1 MATSVG
7 NVADSTEP
15 TKRMLSFQGL
25 AELAH
30 REYQAGDFEAA
41 ERHCMQLWRQEPD
54 NTGVLLLLSSIHFQ
68 CRRLDRSAHFS
79 TLAIKQN
86 PLLAEA
92 YSNLG
97 NVYKER
103 GQLQEAIEHYR
114 HALRL
119 KPDFIDGY
127 INLAAALVAAGDM
140 EGAVQAYVSALQ
152 YNPDL
157 YCVRSDL
164 GNLLKALGRLEEAK
178 ACYLK
183 AIETQ
188 PNFAVAWSNLGCVFN
203 AQGEI
208 WLAIHHFEK
217 AVTLD
222 PNFLDAYINLG
233 NVLKEARIFDRA
245 VAAYLRA
252 LSLSPNHAV
261 VHGNLACVYYEQG
274 LIDLAIDTYRR
285 AIELQPHFPDAY
297 CNLANAL
304 KEKGSVVEAEE
315 CYNTA
320 LRLCPTHADSLN
332 NLANIKREQGN
343 IEEAVRLYRKALE
356 VFPEFAAAHSNLAS
370 VLQQQGKLQE
380 ALMHYKEAIRISPTF
395 ADAYSNMGNT
405 LKEMQDVQGALQC
418 YTRAIQIN
426 PAFAD
431 AHSNLA
437 SIHKDSGNIP
447 EAIASYR
454 TALKLKPDFPDAYC
468 NLAHCLQIVCD
479 WTDYDERMK
488 KLVSIV
494 ADQLEKNR
502 LPSVHPHHSMLYP
515 LSHSF
520 RKAIAER
527 HGNLCLDKINVLHKP
542 PYEHPKDLKASE
554 GRLRIG
560 YVSSDFGNHPT
571 SHLMQSIPG
580 MHNPDKFEVFCYA
593 LSPDDGTN
601 FRVKVM
607 AEANH
612 FVDLSQIPCNGKAA
626 DRIHQDGI
634 HILINM
640 NGYTKGAR
648 NELFALRPAPIQAMW
663 LGYPGT
669 SGALFM
675 DYIITDKETSPVEV
689 AEQYSEKL
697 AYMPNTFFIGD
708 HANMFPHLKKKA
720 VIDFKSNGHIY
731 DNRIVL
737 NGIDLKAFLDSLP
750 DVKIVKMKCP
760 DSCENAD
767 GNAALS
773 MPVIPMNTI
782 AEAVIE
788 MINRGQIQITI
799 NGFNISNG
807 LATTQINNKAATGEE
822 VPRTIIVTTRSQYG
836 LPEDAVVYCNFNQL
850 YKIDPSTLQMWAN
863 ILKRVPNSV
872 LWLLRFPAV
881 GEPNI
886 QQYAQNLGLA
896 QNRIIFSPVA
906 PKEEHVRRGQLADV
920 CLDTPLCNGHTT
932 GMDVLWAGT
941 PMVTMPGETLAS
953 RVAASQLTCLGCL
966 ELIAKSRQE
975 YEDIAVKLGTDLEYL
990 KKIRGKVWK
999 QRISSPLFNTKQYT
1013 TDLERLYLQMWDHYA
1028 AGNKPDHMIKPVE
1041 ATDQA
1046 LDFSSSSDEEF
1057 EMSQKNLRTPKN
1069 LMSSGK
1075 KSSCCQELQYS
1086 ESSSDT
1092 EDSVFVESP
1101 WQDQQ
1106 KGGVKDLKE
1115 GQRCTKL
1122 SLPEN
1127 LGQSVSKGSS
1137 DLPVRRKERSCEKGK
1152 ENKLPTVAAQ
1162 HSSWPESDSS
1172 EDSFESLMERIKKR
1186 SLPRKPVL
1194 GPSTTVC
1201 QPNSAENI
1209 KPPCKDAEPL
1219 KREGVK
1225 IPRPN
1230 STSVPEMSSKVTTPA
1245 RIPGNELVRCSQSAK
1260 TDRRLRVC
1268 SVPGCFLQDLS
1279 NPTSHYV
1286 KYFKKNKEE
1295 LAQKLYSLFNS
1306 TIFEQKLPETMA
1318 IVWNKKMR
1326 KTAGYCVTG
1335 QTGPEAKRYARIE
1348 LSEKVCD
1355 SADRLRDTLIHEVCH
1370 AATWLI
1376 NGVRDGHGRF
1386 WRFYAN
1392 KSAVIHPELPVVTRC
1407 HSYEINYKFI
1417 YECVQCKAKI
1427 GRHSKSLDTERFV
1440 CAFCAGQLCLSQPR
1454 GRAGTPA
1461 RTQLTPFA
1469 KYVKENYGLTKREQH
1484 GLSHAE
1490 VMRKLSADFALK
1502 TRLED
1507 AF

>member
-1 MATSVG
+1 RLLSWICRVAPHPQQRTSLGSICFCKMAPITSSVD
-7 NVADSTEP
+7 AWKP

-30 REYQAGDFEAA
+30 REYQSGDFEAA

-86 PLLAEA
+86 PMLAEA

-103 GQLQEAIEHYR
+103 GQLQEAIDHYR

-245 VAAYLRA
+245 VAGYLRA

-304 KEKGSVVEAEE
+304 KEKGNVSEAEE

-343 IEEAVRLYRKALE
+343 IEEAVQLYRKALE

-468 NLAHCLQIVCD
+468 NLAHCLQVCG
-479 WTDYDERMK
+479 
-488 KLVSIV
+488 VI
-494 ADQLEKNR
+494 
-502 LPSVHPHHSMLYP
+502 MLRIFTQDHFA
-515 LSHSF
+515 LF
-520 RKAIAER
+520 CCILAL
-527 HGNLCLDKINVLHKP
+527 GFGVKINALHKP
-542 PYEHPKDLKASE
+542 AYEHPKDLKASG
-554 GRLRIG
+554 GRLRVG
-560 YVSSDFGNHPT
+560 YISSDFGNHPT

-580 MHNPDKFEVFCYA
+580 MHNSEKFEVFCYA
-593 LSPDDGTN
+593 LSPDDSTN

-607 AEANH
+607 AEAHH
-612 FVDLSQIPCNGKAA
+612 FIDLSQIPCNGKAA
-626 DRIHQDGI
+626 DRIHQDGV
-634 HILINM
+634 HILVNM

-669 SGALFM
+669 SGAPFM
-675 DYIITDKETSPVEV
+675 DYIITDKETSPFEV
-689 AEQYSEKL
+689 AEQYSEKM

-720 VIDFKSNGHIY
+720 VIDFKSNGHIF

-737 NGIDLKAFLDSLP
+737 NGIDLKAFLESLP
-750 DVKIVKMKCP
+750 DIKIVKMECDGQEST
-760 DSCENAD
+760 DSN
-767 GNAALS
+767 GALS
-773 MPVIPMNTI
+773 MPVIPMNTA
-782 AEAVIE
+782 AEAIIN
-788 MINRGQIQITI
+788 MINQGQIQVTI
-799 NGFNISNG
+799 NGFTVSNG
-807 LATTQINNKAATGEE
+807 LATTQVRPIINNKAATGEE
-822 VPRTIIVTTRSQYG
+822 VPRTIVVTTRSQYG
-836 LPEDAVVYCNFNQL
+836 LPEDSIVYCNFNQL
-850 YKIDPSTLQMWAN
+850 YKIDPPTLQMWAN

-886 QQYAQNLGLA
+886 QQYAQNLGLPA
-896 QNRIIFSPVA
+896 SRIIFSPVA

-953 RVAASQLTCLGCL
+953 RVAASQLTCLGCP
-966 ELIAKSRQE
+966 ELIAPSRQE
-975 YEDIAVKLGTDLEYL
+975 YEDVAVKLGTDMEFL
-990 KKIRGKVWK
+990 KKVRARVWK
-999 QRISSPLFNTKQYT
+999 QRICSPLFNTKQYT
-1013 TDLERLYLQMWDHYA
+1013 MDLERLYLQMWEHYA
-1028 AGNKPDHMIKPVE
+1028 AGGKPDHLVKMQSLE
-1041 ATDQA
+1041 
-1046 LDFSSSSDEEF
+1046 S
-1057 EMSQKNLRTPKN
+1057 
-1069 LMSSGK
+1069 
-1075 KSSCCQELQYS
+1075 S
-1086 ESSSDT
+1086 ES
-1092 EDSVFVESP
+1092 
-1101 WQDQQ
+1101 
-1106 KGGVKDLKE
+1106 
-1115 GQRCTKL
+1115 
-1122 SLPEN
+1122 
-1127 LGQSVSKGSS
+1127 
-1137 DLPVRRKERSCEKGK
+1137 
-1152 ENKLPTVAAQ
+1152 A
-1162 HSSWPESDSS
+1162 
-1172 EDSFESLMERIKKR
+1172 
-1186 SLPRKPVL
+1186 
-1194 GPSTTVC
+1194 
-1201 QPNSAENI
+1201 
-1209 KPPCKDAEPL
+1209 
-1219 KREGVK
+1219 
-1225 IPRPN
+1225 
-1230 STSVPEMSSKVTTPA
+1230 
-1245 RIPGNELVRCSQSAK
+1245 
-1260 TDRRLRVC
+1260 
-1268 SVPGCFLQDLS
+1268 
-1279 NPTSHYV
+1279 
-1286 KYFKKNKEE
+1286 
-1295 LAQKLYSLFNS
+1295 
-1306 TIFEQKLPETMA
+1306 
-1318 IVWNKKMR
+1318 
-1326 KTAGYCVTG
+1326 
-1335 QTGPEAKRYARIE
+1335 
-1348 LSEKVCD
+1348 
-1355 SADRLRDTLIHEVCH
+1355 
-1370 AATWLI
+1370 
-1376 NGVRDGHGRF
+1376 
-1386 WRFYAN
+1386 
-1392 KSAVIHPELPVVTRC
+1392 
-1407 HSYEINYKFI
+1407 
-1417 YECVQCKAKI
+1417 
-1427 GRHSKSLDTERFV
+1427 
-1440 CAFCAGQLCLSQPR
+1440 
-1454 GRAGTPA
+1454 
-1461 RTQLTPFA
+1461 
-1469 KYVKENYGLTKREQH
+1469 
-1484 GLSHAE
+1484 
-1490 VMRKLSADFALK
+1490 
-1502 TRLED
+1502 
-1507 AF
+1507 

>member
-1 MATSVG
+1 
-7 NVADSTEP
+7 
-15 TKRMLSFQGL
+15 MLSFQGL

-30 REYQAGDFEAA
+30 REYQSGDFEAA

-86 PLLAEA
+86 PMLAEA

-245 VAAYLRA
+245 VAGYLRA

-304 KEKGSVVEAEE
+304 KEKGNVRKNTVSEAEE

-343 IEEAVRLYRKALE
+343 IEDAVQLYRKALE

-494 ADQLEKNR
+494 ADQLDKNR

-515 LSHSF
+515 LSHGF

-527 HGNLCLDKINVLHKP
+527 HGNLCLDKP
-542 PYEHPKDLKASE
+542 AFEYPKDLKASA
-554 GRLRIG
+554 GRLRVG

-580 MHNPDKFEVFCYA
+580 MHNSEQFEVFCYA
-593 LSPDDGTN
+593 LSPDDNTN
-601 FRVKVM
+601 FRVKVV
-607 AEANH
+607 AEAHH
-612 FVDLSQIPCNGKAA
+612 FTDLSQLPCNGKAA
-626 DRIHQDGI
+626 DRIHQDGL
-634 HILINM
+634 HILC
-640 NGYTKGAR
+640 
-648 NELFALRPAPIQAMW
+648 MW

-669 SGALFM
+669 SGAPFM
-675 DYIITDKETSPVEV
+675 DYIVSDKETSPIE
-689 AEQYSEKL
+689 
-697 AYMPNTFFIGD
+697 
-708 HANMFPHLKKKA
+708 KKA
-720 VIDFKSNGHIY
+720 VIDFKSNGHIF

-750 DVKIVKMKCP
+750 DVKVVKMKCASG
-760 DSCENAD
+760 DSGAAETN
-767 GNAALS
+767 GALS
-773 MPVIPMNTI
+773 MPVIPMNTA
-782 AEAVIE
+782 AEAIIN
-788 MINRGQIQITI
+788 MINQGQIQVTI
-799 NGFNISNG
+799 NGFTVSNG

-822 VPRTIIVTTRSQYG
+822 VPRTIVVTTRSQYG
-836 LPEDAVVYCNFNQL
+836 LPEDSIVYCNFNQL
-850 YKIDPSTLQMWAN
+850 YKIDPPTLQMWAN

-886 QQYAQNLGLA
+886 QQYAQNFGLPA
-896 QNRIIFSPVA
+896 SRIIFSPVA

-953 RVAASQLTCLGCL
+953 RVAASQLQCLGCP
-966 ELIAKSRQE
+966 ELIAHTRQE
-975 YEDIAVKLGTDLEYL
+975 YEDVAVKLGSDMEYL
-990 KKIRGKVWK
+990 KMIRSRVWK
-999 QRISSPLFNTKQYT
+999 QRICSPLFNTKQYT
-1013 TDLERLYLQMWDHYA
+1013 MDLEKLYLQMV
-1028 AGNKPDHMIKPVE
+1028 G
-1041 ATDQA
+1041 
-1046 LDFSSSSDEEF
+1046 EE
-1057 EMSQKNLRTPKN
+1057 
-1069 LMSSGK
+1069 
-1075 KSSCCQELQYS
+1075 
-1086 ESSSDT
+1086 
-1092 EDSVFVESP
+1092 
-1101 WQDQQ
+1101 
-1106 KGGVKDLKE
+1106 KE
-1115 GQRCTKL
+1115 QPPPI
-1122 SLPEN
+1122 LPSI
-1127 LGQSVSKGSS
+1127 Q
-1137 DLPVRRKERSCEKGK
+1137 
-1152 ENKLPTVAAQ
+1152 
-1162 HSSWPESDSS
+1162 
-1172 EDSFESLMERIKKR
+1172 
-1186 SLPRKPVL
+1186 
-1194 GPSTTVC
+1194 
-1201 QPNSAENI
+1201 
-1209 KPPCKDAEPL
+1209 
-1219 KREGVK
+1219 
-1225 IPRPN
+1225 
-1230 STSVPEMSSKVTTPA
+1230 
-1245 RIPGNELVRCSQSAK
+1245 
-1260 TDRRLRVC
+1260 
-1268 SVPGCFLQDLS
+1268 
-1279 NPTSHYV
+1279 
-1286 KYFKKNKEE
+1286 
-1295 LAQKLYSLFNS
+1295 
-1306 TIFEQKLPETMA
+1306 
-1318 IVWNKKMR
+1318 
-1326 KTAGYCVTG
+1326 
-1335 QTGPEAKRYARIE
+1335 
-1348 LSEKVCD
+1348 
-1355 SADRLRDTLIHEVCH
+1355 
-1370 AATWLI
+1370 
-1376 NGVRDGHGRF
+1376 
-1386 WRFYAN
+1386 
-1392 KSAVIHPELPVVTRC
+1392 
-1407 HSYEINYKFI
+1407 
-1417 YECVQCKAKI
+1417 
-1427 GRHSKSLDTERFV
+1427 
-1440 CAFCAGQLCLSQPR
+1440 
-1454 GRAGTPA
+1454 
-1461 RTQLTPFA
+1461 
-1469 KYVKENYGLTKREQH
+1469 
-1484 GLSHAE
+1484 
-1490 VMRKLSADFALK
+1490 
-1502 TRLED
+1502 RLEETPHFREKD
-1507 AF
+1507 QNYLPPSPPPPPNANF

>member
-1 MATSVG
+1 HCSSAG
-7 NVADSTEP
+7 EP

-30 REYQAGDFEAA
+30 REYQSGDFEAA

-86 PLLAEA
+86 PMLAEA

-103 GQLQEAIEHYR
+103 GQLQEAIDHYR

-245 VAAYLRA
+245 VAGYLRA

-304 KEKGSVVEAEE
+304 KEKGNVSEAEE

-343 IEEAVRLYRKALE
+343 IEEAVQLYRKALE

-468 NLAHCLQIVCD
+468 NLAHCLQVCG
-479 WTDYDERMK
+479 
-488 KLVSIV
+488 VI
-494 ADQLEKNR
+494 
-502 LPSVHPHHSMLYP
+502 MLRIFTQDHFA
-515 LSHSF
+515 LF
-520 RKAIAER
+520 CCILAL
-527 HGNLCLDKINVLHKP
+527 GFGVKINALHKP
-542 PYEHPKDLKASE
+542 AYEHPKDLKASG
-554 GRLRIG
+554 GRLRVG
-560 YVSSDFGNHPT
+560 YISSDFGNHPT

-580 MHNPDKFEVFCYA
+580 MHNSEKFEVFCYA
-593 LSPDDGTN
+593 LSPDDSTN

-607 AEANH
+607 AEAHH
-612 FVDLSQIPCNGKAA
+612 FIDLSQIPCNGKAA
-626 DRIHQDGI
+626 DRIHQDGV
-634 HILINM
+634 HILVNM

-669 SGALFM
+669 SGAPFM
-675 DYIITDKETSPVEV
+675 DYIITDKETSPFEV
-689 AEQYSEKL
+689 AEQYSEKM

-720 VIDFKSNGHIY
+720 VIDFKSNGHIF

-737 NGIDLKAFLDSLP
+737 NGIDLKAFLESLP
-750 DVKIVKMKCP
+750 DIKIVKMECDGQEST
-760 DSCENAD
+760 DSN
-767 GNAALS
+767 GALS
-773 MPVIPMNTI
+773 MPVIPMNTA
-782 AEAVIE
+782 AEAIIN
-788 MINRGQIQITI
+788 MINQGQIQVTI
-799 NGFNISNG
+799 NGFTVSNG

-822 VPRTIIVTTRSQYG
+822 VPRTIVVTTRSQYG
-836 LPEDAVVYCNFNQL
+836 LPEDSIVYCNFNQL
-850 YKIDPSTLQMWAN
+850 YKIDPPTLQMWAN

-886 QQYAQNLGLA
+886 QQYAQNLGLPA
-896 QNRIIFSPVA
+896 SRIIFSPVA

-941 PMVTMPGETLAS
+941 PMHMLKMTLAS
-953 RVAASQLTCLGCL
+953 RVAASQLTCLGCP
-966 ELIAKSRQE
+966 ELIAPSRQE
-975 YEDIAVKLGTDLEYL
+975 YEDVAVKLGTDMEFL
-990 KKIRGKVWK
+990 KKVRARVWK
-999 QRISSPLFNTKQYT
+999 QRICSPLFNTKQYT
-1013 TDLERLYLQMWDHYA
+1013 MDLERLYLQMWEHYA
-1028 AGNKPDHMIKPVE
+1028 AGGKPDHLVKMQSLE
-1041 ATDQA
+1041 
-1046 LDFSSSSDEEF
+1046 S
-1057 EMSQKNLRTPKN
+1057 
-1069 LMSSGK
+1069 
-1075 KSSCCQELQYS
+1075 S
-1086 ESSSDT
+1086 ES
-1092 EDSVFVESP
+1092 
-1101 WQDQQ
+1101 
-1106 KGGVKDLKE
+1106 
-1115 GQRCTKL
+1115 
-1122 SLPEN
+1122 
-1127 LGQSVSKGSS
+1127 
-1137 DLPVRRKERSCEKGK
+1137 
-1152 ENKLPTVAAQ
+1152 A
-1162 HSSWPESDSS
+1162 
-1172 EDSFESLMERIKKR
+1172 
-1186 SLPRKPVL
+1186 
-1194 GPSTTVC
+1194 
-1201 QPNSAENI
+1201 
-1209 KPPCKDAEPL
+1209 
-1219 KREGVK
+1219 
-1225 IPRPN
+1225 
-1230 STSVPEMSSKVTTPA
+1230 
-1245 RIPGNELVRCSQSAK
+1245 
-1260 TDRRLRVC
+1260 
-1268 SVPGCFLQDLS
+1268 
-1279 NPTSHYV
+1279 
-1286 KYFKKNKEE
+1286 
-1295 LAQKLYSLFNS
+1295 
-1306 TIFEQKLPETMA
+1306 
-1318 IVWNKKMR
+1318 
-1326 KTAGYCVTG
+1326 
-1335 QTGPEAKRYARIE
+1335 
-1348 LSEKVCD
+1348 
-1355 SADRLRDTLIHEVCH
+1355 
-1370 AATWLI
+1370 
-1376 NGVRDGHGRF
+1376 
-1386 WRFYAN
+1386 
-1392 KSAVIHPELPVVTRC
+1392 
-1407 HSYEINYKFI
+1407 
-1417 YECVQCKAKI
+1417 
-1427 GRHSKSLDTERFV
+1427 
-1440 CAFCAGQLCLSQPR
+1440 
-1454 GRAGTPA
+1454 
-1461 RTQLTPFA
+1461 
-1469 KYVKENYGLTKREQH
+1469 
-1484 GLSHAE
+1484 
-1490 VMRKLSADFALK
+1490 
-1502 TRLED
+1502 
-1507 AF
+1507 

>member
-1 MATSVG
+1 MLFVPHLLSSSVP
-7 NVADSTEP
+7 A
-15 TKRMLSFQGL
+15 GL

-30 REYQAGDFEAA
+30 REYQSGDFEAA

-86 PLLAEA
+86 PMLAEA

-245 VAAYLRA
+245 VAGYLRA

-304 KEKGSVVEAEE
+304 KEKGNVSEAEE

-343 IEEAVRLYRKALE
+343 IEDAVQLYRKALE

-380 ALMHYKEAIRISPTF
+380 GPAHCVTVVISPTF

-405 LKEMQDVQGALQC
+405 LKEMQD
-418 YTRAIQIN
+418 
-426 PAFAD
+426 
-431 AHSNLA
+431 
-437 SIHKDSGNIP
+437 DSGNIP

-494 ADQLEKNR
+494 ADQLDKNR

-515 LSHSF
+515 LSHGF

-527 HGNLCLDKINVLHKP
+527 HGNLCLDKINALHKP
-542 PYEHPKDLKASE
+542 AFEYPKDLKASG

-580 MHNPDKFEVFCYA
+580 MHNPEKFEVFCYA
-593 LSPDDGTN
+593 LSPDDSTN
-601 FRVKVM
+601 FRVKVV
-607 AEANH
+607 AEAHH
-612 FVDLSQIPCNGKAA
+612 FTDLSQIPCNGKAA
-626 DRIHQDGI
+626 DRIHQDGV
-634 HILINM
+634 HILVNM

-669 SGALFM
+669 SGAPFM
-675 DYIITDKETSPVEV
+675 DYIITDKETSPLEV

-720 VIDFKSNGHIY
+720 VIDFKSNGHIF

-737 NGIDLKAFLDSLP
+737 NGIDVKAFLDSLP
-750 DVKIVKMKCP
+750 DVKVIKMKC
-760 DSCENAD
+760 DNNQEAAGDTN
-767 GNAALS
+767 GALS
-773 MPVIPMNTI
+773 MPVIPMNTA
-782 AEAVIE
+782 AEAIIN
-788 MINRGQIQITI
+788 MINQGQIQVTI
-799 NGFNISNG
+799 NGFTVSNG

-822 VPRTIIVTTRSQYG
+822 VPRTVVVTTRSQYG
-836 LPEDAVVYCNFNQL
+836 LPEDSIVYCNFNQL
-850 YKIDPSTLQMWAN
+850 YKIDPPTLQMWAN

-886 QQYAQNLGLA
+886 QQYALNMGLPGS
-896 QNRIIFSPVA
+896 RIIFSPVA

-953 RVAASQLTCLGCL
+953 RVAASQLNCLGCP
-966 ELIAKSRQE
+966 ELIAHSRQD
-975 YEDIAVKLGTDLEYL
+975 YEDIAVKLGSDMEYL
-990 KKIRGKVWK
+990 KMVRARVWK
-999 QRISSPLFNTKQYT
+999 QRICSPLFNTKLYST
-1013 TDLERLYLQMWDHYA
+1013 ELEKLYLQMWEHHSN
-1028 AGNKPDHMIKPVE
+1028 GNKPEHMVKFQTVE
-1041 ATDQA
+1041 T
-1046 LDFSSSSDEEF
+1046 
-1057 EMSQKNLRTPKN
+1057 
-1069 LMSSGK
+1069 
-1075 KSSCCQELQYS
+1075 S
-1086 ESSSDT
+1086 E
-1092 EDSVFVESP
+1092 
-1101 WQDQQ
+1101 
-1106 KGGVKDLKE
+1106 
-1115 GQRCTKL
+1115 
-1122 SLPEN
+1122 N
-1127 LGQSVSKGSS
+1127 
-1137 DLPVRRKERSCEKGK
+1137 
-1152 ENKLPTVAAQ
+1152 A
-1162 HSSWPESDSS
+1162 
-1172 EDSFESLMERIKKR
+1172 
-1186 SLPRKPVL
+1186 
-1194 GPSTTVC
+1194 
-1201 QPNSAENI
+1201 
-1209 KPPCKDAEPL
+1209 
-1219 KREGVK
+1219 
-1225 IPRPN
+1225 
-1230 STSVPEMSSKVTTPA
+1230 
-1245 RIPGNELVRCSQSAK
+1245 
-1260 TDRRLRVC
+1260 
-1268 SVPGCFLQDLS
+1268 
-1279 NPTSHYV
+1279 
-1286 KYFKKNKEE
+1286 
-1295 LAQKLYSLFNS
+1295 
-1306 TIFEQKLPETMA
+1306 
-1318 IVWNKKMR
+1318 
-1326 KTAGYCVTG
+1326 
-1335 QTGPEAKRYARIE
+1335 
-1348 LSEKVCD
+1348 
-1355 SADRLRDTLIHEVCH
+1355 
-1370 AATWLI
+1370 
-1376 NGVRDGHGRF
+1376 
-1386 WRFYAN
+1386 
-1392 KSAVIHPELPVVTRC
+1392 
-1407 HSYEINYKFI
+1407 
-1417 YECVQCKAKI
+1417 
-1427 GRHSKSLDTERFV
+1427 
-1440 CAFCAGQLCLSQPR
+1440 
-1454 GRAGTPA
+1454 
-1461 RTQLTPFA
+1461 
-1469 KYVKENYGLTKREQH
+1469 
-1484 GLSHAE
+1484 
-1490 VMRKLSADFALK
+1490 
-1502 TRLED
+1502 
-1507 AF
+1507 

>member
-1 MATSVG
+1 DCDCAGSVF
-7 NVADSTEP
+7 
-15 TKRMLSFQGL
+15 LLGL

-30 REYQAGDFEAA
+30 REYQSGDFEAA

-86 PLLAEA
+86 PMLAEA

-245 VAAYLRA
+245 VAGYLRA

-304 KEKGSVVEAEE
+304 KEKGNVSEAEE

-343 IEEAVRLYRKALE
+343 IEDAVQLYRKALE

-380 ALMHYKEAIRISPTF
+380 ALMHYKEAIRS
-395 ADAYSNMGNT
+395 ADTHT
-405 LKEMQDVQGALQC
+405 LSLSRSLSSRWFDNYED
-418 YTRAIQIN
+418 
-426 PAFAD
+426 
-431 AHSNLA
+431 
-437 SIHKDSGNIP
+437 
-447 EAIASYR
+447 
-454 TALKLKPDFPDAYC
+454 
-468 NLAHCLQIVCD
+468 
-479 WTDYDERMK
+479 RMK

-494 ADQLEKNR
+494 ADQLDKNR

-515 LSHSF
+515 LSHGF

-527 HGNLCLDKINVLHKP
+527 HGNLCLDKINALHKP
-542 PYEHPKDLKASE
+542 AFEYPKDLKASA
-554 GRLRIG
+554 GRLRVG

-580 MHNPDKFEVFCYA
+580 MHSSEKFEVFCYA
-593 LSPDDGTN
+593 LSPDDNTN
-601 FRVKVM
+601 FRVKVV

-612 FVDLSQIPCNGKAA
+612 FTDLSQLPCNGKAA
-626 DRIHQDGI
+626 DRIHQDGL
-634 HILINM
+634 HILVNM

-648 NELFALRPAPIQAMW
+648 NELFALRPAPIQCMW

-669 SGALFM
+669 SGAPFM
-675 DYIITDKETSPVEV
+675 DYIVSDKETSPFEV

-697 AYMPNTFFIGD
+697 AYMPHTFFIGD

-720 VIDFKSNGHIY
+720 VIDFKSNGHIF

-750 DVKIVKMKCP
+750 DVKVVKVRCG
-760 DSCENAD
+760 DSGVAETN
-767 GNAALS
+767 GALS
-773 MPVIPMNTI
+773 MPVIPMNTA
-782 AEAVIE
+782 AEAIIN
-788 MINRGQIQITI
+788 MINQGQIQVII
-799 NGFNISNG
+799 NGFTVSNG

-822 VPRTIIVTTRSQYG
+822 VPRTIVVTTRSQYG
-836 LPEDAVVYCNFNQL
+836 LPEDSIVYCNFNQL
-850 YKIDPSTLQMWAN
+850 YKIDPPTLQMWAN

-886 QQYAQNLGLA
+886 QQYAQNFGLPGS
-896 QNRIIFSPVA
+896 RIIFSPVA

-953 RVAASQLTCLGCL
+953 RVAASQLQCLGCP
-966 ELIAKSRQE
+966 ELIAHTRQE
-975 YEDIAVKLGTDLEYL
+975 YEDVAVKLGCDMEYL
-990 KKIRGKVWK
+990 KMIRSRVWK
-999 QRISSPLFNTKQYT
+999 QRICSPLFNTKQYT
-1013 TDLERLYLQMWDHYA
+1013 MDLEKLYLQMWERHA
-1028 AGNKPDHMIKPVE
+1028 SGSKPDHLVKLQPVE
-1041 ATDQA
+1041 
-1046 LDFSSSSDEEF
+1046 S
-1057 EMSQKNLRTPKN
+1057 
-1069 LMSSGK
+1069 
-1075 KSSCCQELQYS
+1075 S
-1086 ESSSDT
+1086 ES
-1092 EDSVFVESP
+1092 
-1101 WQDQQ
+1101 
-1106 KGGVKDLKE
+1106 
-1115 GQRCTKL
+1115 
-1122 SLPEN
+1122 
-1127 LGQSVSKGSS
+1127 
-1137 DLPVRRKERSCEKGK
+1137 
-1152 ENKLPTVAAQ
+1152 A
-1162 HSSWPESDSS
+1162 
-1172 EDSFESLMERIKKR
+1172 
-1186 SLPRKPVL
+1186 
-1194 GPSTTVC
+1194 
-1201 QPNSAENI
+1201 
-1209 KPPCKDAEPL
+1209 
-1219 KREGVK
+1219 
-1225 IPRPN
+1225 
-1230 STSVPEMSSKVTTPA
+1230 
-1245 RIPGNELVRCSQSAK
+1245 
-1260 TDRRLRVC
+1260 
-1268 SVPGCFLQDLS
+1268 
-1279 NPTSHYV
+1279 
-1286 KYFKKNKEE
+1286 
-1295 LAQKLYSLFNS
+1295 
-1306 TIFEQKLPETMA
+1306 
-1318 IVWNKKMR
+1318 
-1326 KTAGYCVTG
+1326 
-1335 QTGPEAKRYARIE
+1335 
-1348 LSEKVCD
+1348 
-1355 SADRLRDTLIHEVCH
+1355 
-1370 AATWLI
+1370 
-1376 NGVRDGHGRF
+1376 
-1386 WRFYAN
+1386 
-1392 KSAVIHPELPVVTRC
+1392 
-1407 HSYEINYKFI
+1407 
-1417 YECVQCKAKI
+1417 
-1427 GRHSKSLDTERFV
+1427 
-1440 CAFCAGQLCLSQPR
+1440 
-1454 GRAGTPA
+1454 
-1461 RTQLTPFA
+1461 
-1469 KYVKENYGLTKREQH
+1469 
-1484 GLSHAE
+1484 
-1490 VMRKLSADFALK
+1490 
-1502 TRLED
+1502 
-1507 AF
+1507 

>member
-1 MATSVG
+1 MLFSPSLGCVG
-7 NVADSTEP
+7 APEP
-15 TKRMLSFQGL
+15 TKNMLSFQGL

-30 REYQAGDFEAA
+30 REYQSGDFEAA

-86 PLLAEA
+86 PMLAEA

-245 VAAYLRA
+245 VAGYLRA

-304 KEKGSVVEAEE
+304 KEKGNVSEAEE

-343 IEEAVRLYRKALE
+343 IEEAESANMFYFL
-356 VFPEFAAAHSNLAS
+356 FGF
-370 VLQQQGKLQE
+370 
-380 ALMHYKEAIRISPTF
+380 RISPTF

-494 ADQLEKNR
+494 ADQLDKNR

-515 LSHSF
+515 LSHGF

-527 HGNLCLDKINVLHKP
+527 HGNLCQDKINALHKP
-542 PYEHPKDLKASE
+542 AFEHPKDLKASG
-554 GRLRIG
+554 GRLRVG

-580 MHNPDKFEVFCYA
+580 MHNPEKFECRCMRRQQGTILTETGTA
-593 LSPDDGTN
+593 L
-601 FRVKVM
+601 
-607 AEANH
+607 
-612 FVDLSQIPCNGKAA
+612 LQIPCNGKAA

-634 HILINM
+634 HVLVNM

-648 NELFALRPAPIQAMW
+648 NELFALRPAPVQTMW

-669 SGALFM
+669 SGAPFM
-675 DYIITDKETSPVEV
+675 DYIISDKETSPLEV
-689 AEQYSEKL
+689 ADQYSEKL
-697 AYMPNTFFIGD
+697 AYMPHTFFIGD

-720 VIDFKSNGHIY
+720 VIDFKSNGHIF

-737 NGIDLKAFLDSLP
+737 NGIDLKAYLDSLP
-750 DVKIVKMKCP
+750 DVKVIKVKTTG
-760 DSCENAD
+760 DTN
-767 GNAALS
+767 GALS
-773 MPVIPMNTI
+773 MPVIPMNTA
-782 AEAVIE
+782 AEAIIN
-788 MINRGQIQITI
+788 MINQGQIQVTI
-799 NGFNISNG
+799 NGFTVSNG

-822 VPRTIIVTTRSQYG
+822 VPRTIVVTTRSQYG
-836 LPEDAVVYCNFNQL
+836 LPEDSIVYCNFNQL
-850 YKIDPSTLQMWAN
+850 YKIDPPTLQMWAN
-863 ILKRVPNSV
+863 ILKRVHNSV

-886 QQYAQNLGLA
+886 QQYAQNMGLPGS
-896 QNRIIFSPVA
+896 RIVFSPVA

-941 PMVTMPGETLAS
+941 PMTDNCYLFDTNTLAS
-953 RVAASQLTCLGCL
+953 RVAASQLNCLGCP
-966 ELIAKSRQE
+966 ELIAQSRQD
-975 YEDIAVKLGTDLEYL
+975 YEDIAVKLGSDMEFL
-990 KKIRGKVWK
+990 KMVRARVWK
-999 QRISSPLFNTKQYT
+999 QRICSPLFNTKQYT
-1013 TDLERLYLQMWDHYA
+1013 IDLERLYLQMWEHHSN
-1028 AGNKPDHMIKPVE
+1028 GKKPEALVNVHSVE
-1041 ATDQA
+1041 A
-1046 LDFSSSSDEEF
+1046 
-1057 EMSQKNLRTPKN
+1057 
-1069 LMSSGK
+1069 
-1075 KSSCCQELQYS
+1075 S
-1086 ESSSDT
+1086 E
-1092 EDSVFVESP
+1092 
-1101 WQDQQ
+1101 
-1106 KGGVKDLKE
+1106 
-1115 GQRCTKL
+1115 
-1122 SLPEN
+1122 N
-1127 LGQSVSKGSS
+1127 
-1137 DLPVRRKERSCEKGK
+1137 
-1152 ENKLPTVAAQ
+1152 A
-1162 HSSWPESDSS
+1162 
-1172 EDSFESLMERIKKR
+1172 
-1186 SLPRKPVL
+1186 
-1194 GPSTTVC
+1194 
-1201 QPNSAENI
+1201 
-1209 KPPCKDAEPL
+1209 
-1219 KREGVK
+1219 
-1225 IPRPN
+1225 
-1230 STSVPEMSSKVTTPA
+1230 
-1245 RIPGNELVRCSQSAK
+1245 
-1260 TDRRLRVC
+1260 
-1268 SVPGCFLQDLS
+1268 
-1279 NPTSHYV
+1279 
-1286 KYFKKNKEE
+1286 
-1295 LAQKLYSLFNS
+1295 
-1306 TIFEQKLPETMA
+1306 
-1318 IVWNKKMR
+1318 
-1326 KTAGYCVTG
+1326 
-1335 QTGPEAKRYARIE
+1335 
-1348 LSEKVCD
+1348 
-1355 SADRLRDTLIHEVCH
+1355 
-1370 AATWLI
+1370 
-1376 NGVRDGHGRF
+1376 
-1386 WRFYAN
+1386 
-1392 KSAVIHPELPVVTRC
+1392 
-1407 HSYEINYKFI
+1407 
-1417 YECVQCKAKI
+1417 
-1427 GRHSKSLDTERFV
+1427 
-1440 CAFCAGQLCLSQPR
+1440 
-1454 GRAGTPA
+1454 
-1461 RTQLTPFA
+1461 
-1469 KYVKENYGLTKREQH
+1469 
-1484 GLSHAE
+1484 
-1490 VMRKLSADFALK
+1490 
-1502 TRLED
+1502 
-1507 AF
+1507 

>member
-1 MATSVG
+1 MASSVG

-15 TKRMLSFQGL
+15 TKQRMLSFQGL

-30 REYQAGDFEAA
+30 REYQSGDFEAA

-86 PLLAEA
+86 PMLAEA

-178 ACYLK
+178 
-183 AIETQ
+183 
-188 PNFAVAWSNLGCVFN
+188 
-203 AQGEI
+203 
-208 WLAIHHFEK
+208 
-217 AVTLD
+217 
-222 PNFLDAYINLG
+222 
-233 NVLKEARIFDRA
+233 
-245 VAAYLRA
+245 
-252 LSLSPNHAV
+252 
-261 VHGNLACVYYEQG
+261 
-274 LIDLAIDTYRR
+274 
-285 AIELQPHFPDAY
+285 
-297 CNLANAL
+297 
-304 KEKGSVVEAEE
+304 
-315 CYNTA
+315 
-320 LRLCPTHADSLN
+320 
-332 NLANIKREQGN
+332 
-343 IEEAVRLYRKALE
+343 

-494 ADQLEKNR
+494 ADQLDKNR

-515 LSHSF
+515 LSHGF

-527 HGNLCLDKINVLHKP
+527 HGNLCLDKINALHKP
-542 PYEHPKDLKASE
+542 AFEYPKDLKASA
-554 GRLRIG
+554 GRLRVG

-580 MHNPDKFEVFCYA
+580 MHNSEQFE
-593 LSPDDGTN
+593 L
-601 FRVKVM
+601 
-607 AEANH
+607 
-612 FVDLSQIPCNGKAA
+612 PCNGKAA
-626 DRIHQDGI
+626 DRIHQDGL
-634 HILINM
+634 HILVNM

-648 NELFALRPAPIQAMW
+648 NELFALRPAPIQCMW

-669 SGALFM
+669 SGAPFM
-675 DYIITDKETSPVEV
+675 DYIVSDKETSPIEV

-697 AYMPNTFFIGD
+697 AYMPHTFFIGD

-720 VIDFKSNGHIY
+720 VIDFKSNGHIF

-750 DVKIVKMKCP
+750 DVKVVKMKCASG
-760 DSCENAD
+760 DSGVAETN
-767 GNAALS
+767 GALS
-773 MPVIPMNTI
+773 MPVIPMNTA
-782 AEAVIE
+782 AEAIIN
-788 MINRGQIQITI
+788 MINQGQIQVTI
-799 NGFNISNG
+799 NGFTVSNG

-822 VPRTIIVTTRSQYG
+822 VPRTIVVTTRSQYG
-836 LPEDAVVYCNFNQL
+836 LPEDSIVYCNFNQL
-850 YKIDPSTLQMWAN
+850 YKIDPPTLQMWAN

-886 QQYAQNLGLA
+886 QQYAQNFGLPA
-896 QNRIIFSPVA
+896 SRIIFSPVA

-953 RVAASQLTCLGCL
+953 RVAASQLQCLGCP
-966 ELIAKSRQE
+966 ELIAHTRQE
-975 YEDIAVKLGTDLEYL
+975 YEDVAVKLGSDMEYL
-990 KKIRGKVWK
+990 KMTRSRVWK
-999 QRISSPLFNTKQYT
+999 QRICSPLFNTKQYT
-1013 TDLERLYLQMWDHYA
+1013 MDLEKLYLQMWERHA
-1028 AGNKPDHMIKPVE
+1028 SGGKPDHLV
-1041 ATDQA
+1041 
-1046 LDFSSSSDEEF
+1046 
-1057 EMSQKNLRTPKN
+1057 NLQPIE
-1069 LMSSGK
+1069 S
-1075 KSSCCQELQYS
+1075 S
-1086 ESSSDT
+1086 ES
-1092 EDSVFVESP
+1092 
-1101 WQDQQ
+1101 
-1106 KGGVKDLKE
+1106 
-1115 GQRCTKL
+1115 
-1122 SLPEN
+1122 
-1127 LGQSVSKGSS
+1127 
-1137 DLPVRRKERSCEKGK
+1137 
-1152 ENKLPTVAAQ
+1152 A
-1162 HSSWPESDSS
+1162 
-1172 EDSFESLMERIKKR
+1172 
-1186 SLPRKPVL
+1186 
-1194 GPSTTVC
+1194 
-1201 QPNSAENI
+1201 
-1209 KPPCKDAEPL
+1209 
-1219 KREGVK
+1219 
-1225 IPRPN
+1225 
-1230 STSVPEMSSKVTTPA
+1230 
-1245 RIPGNELVRCSQSAK
+1245 
-1260 TDRRLRVC
+1260 
-1268 SVPGCFLQDLS
+1268 
-1279 NPTSHYV
+1279 
-1286 KYFKKNKEE
+1286 
-1295 LAQKLYSLFNS
+1295 
-1306 TIFEQKLPETMA
+1306 
-1318 IVWNKKMR
+1318 
-1326 KTAGYCVTG
+1326 
-1335 QTGPEAKRYARIE
+1335 
-1348 LSEKVCD
+1348 
-1355 SADRLRDTLIHEVCH
+1355 
-1370 AATWLI
+1370 
-1376 NGVRDGHGRF
+1376 
-1386 WRFYAN
+1386 
-1392 KSAVIHPELPVVTRC
+1392 
-1407 HSYEINYKFI
+1407 
-1417 YECVQCKAKI
+1417 
-1427 GRHSKSLDTERFV
+1427 
-1440 CAFCAGQLCLSQPR
+1440 
-1454 GRAGTPA
+1454 
-1461 RTQLTPFA
+1461 
-1469 KYVKENYGLTKREQH
+1469 
-1484 GLSHAE
+1484 
-1490 VMRKLSADFALK
+1490 
-1502 TRLED
+1502 
-1507 AF
+1507 

>member
-1 MATSVG
+1 FSFSLGCAWGPSP
-7 NVADSTEP
+7 DQ
-15 TKRMLSFQGL
+15 TKRVLSFQGL

-30 REYQAGDFEAA
+30 REYLAGDYEAA

-86 PLLAEA
+86 PMLAEA

-97 NVYKER
+97 NVFKER
-103 GQLQEAIEHYR
+103 GQLAEALEHYR
-114 HALRL
+114 HAVRL

-127 INLAAALVAAGDM
+127 INLAAALVAAGDL
-140 EGAVQAYVSALQ
+140 EGAVQAYVTALQ

-188 PNFAVAWSNLGCVFN
+188 PNFSVAWSNLGCVFN
-203 AQGEI
+203 SQGEI

-217 AVTLD
+217 AVSLD

-252 LSLSPNHAV
+252 LSLNHNHAV

-285 AIELQPHFPDAY
+285 AIELQPNFPDAY

-304 KEKGSVVEAEE
+304 KEKGNIAEAEE

-320 LRLCPTHADSLN
+320 LHLCPNHADSLN

-370 VLQQQGKLQE
+370 VLQQQGKLQD
-380 ALMHYKEAIRISPTF
+380 ALLHYKEAIRISPTF

-447 EAIASYR
+447 EAISSYR

-468 NLAHCLQIVCD
+468 NLAHCLQIICD

-488 KLVSIV
+488 KLVQIV
-494 ADQLEKNR
+494 AEQLEKNR

-515 LSHSF
+515 LSHAF
-520 RKAIAER
+520 RRAIAER

-542 PYEHPKDLKASE
+542 PFEHIKDLKTSN

-580 MHNPDKFEVFCYA
+580 MHNKDKVEVFCYA

-601 FRVKVM
+601 FRSKVVS
-607 AEANH
+607 EAQH

-634 HILINM
+634 HILVNM

-648 NELFALRPAPIQAMW
+648 NELFALRPAPVQCMW

-669 SGALFM
+669 SGAAFM
-675 DYIITDKETSPVEV
+675 DYIVTDKVTSPIEL
-689 AEQYSEKL
+689 ASQYSEKL

-708 HANMFPHLKKKA
+708 HMNMFPHLKEKA
-720 VIDFKSNGHIY
+720 VIDLKANGLVY
-731 DNRIVL
+731 DNRVVL
-737 NGIDLKAFLDSLP
+737 NSIDMQAFLDALGDGVKVMKIKYQEGGDDDQENTIALP
-750 DVKIVKMKCP
+750 VV
-760 DSCENAD
+760 
-767 GNAALS
+767 
-773 MPVIPMNTI
+773 PMNTA
-782 AEAVIE
+782 AEAIIT
-788 MINRGQIQITI
+788 MINRGQVQVSI
-799 NGFNISNG
+799 NNFVVTNG

-822 VPRTIIVTTRSQYG
+822 VPRSILVTTRSQYG
-836 LPEDAVVYCNFNQL
+836 LPEDSIVYCNFNQL
-850 YKIDPSTLQMWAN
+850 YKIDPATLQMWVN
-863 ILKRVPNSV
+863 ILKRVPNSI

-886 QQYAQNLGLA
+886 SACAQSLGLA
-896 QNRIIFSPVA
+896 ANRVVFSPVA

-941 PMVTMPGETLAS
+941 PMVTLPAETLAS
-953 RVAASQLTCLGCL
+953 RVATAQLTTLGCP
-966 ELIAKSRQE
+966 ELVAKNRQD
-975 YEDIAVKLGTDLEYL
+975 YEEIAVRLGTDAEYL
-990 KKIRGKVWK
+990 KKIRAKVWR
-999 QRISSPLFNTKQYT
+999 QRLGSPLFNNKQYGG
-1013 TDLERLYLQMWDHYA
+1013 DLERLYYRMWEHFV
-1028 AGNKPDHMIKPVE
+1028 AGNKPEH
-1041 ATDQA
+1041 
-1046 LDFSSSSDEEF
+1046 L
-1057 EMSQKNLRTPKN
+1057 
-1069 LMSSGK
+1069 
-1075 KSSCCQELQYS
+1075 
-1086 ESSSDT
+1086 
-1092 EDSVFVESP
+1092 
-1101 WQDQQ
+1101 
-1106 KGGVKDLKE
+1106 
-1115 GQRCTKL
+1115 
-1122 SLPEN
+1122 
-1127 LGQSVSKGSS
+1127 
-1137 DLPVRRKERSCEKGK
+1137 
-1152 ENKLPTVAAQ
+1152 
-1162 HSSWPESDSS
+1162 
-1172 EDSFESLMERIKKR
+1172 
-1186 SLPRKPVL
+1186 
-1194 GPSTTVC
+1194 
-1201 QPNSAENI
+1201 
-1209 KPPCKDAEPL
+1209 
-1219 KREGVK
+1219 
-1225 IPRPN
+1225 
-1230 STSVPEMSSKVTTPA
+1230 
-1245 RIPGNELVRCSQSAK
+1245 
-1260 TDRRLRVC
+1260 
-1268 SVPGCFLQDLS
+1268 
-1279 NPTSHYV
+1279 
-1286 KYFKKNKEE
+1286 
-1295 LAQKLYSLFNS
+1295 
-1306 TIFEQKLPETMA
+1306 
-1318 IVWNKKMR
+1318 
-1326 KTAGYCVTG
+1326 TA
-1335 QTGPEAKRYARIE
+1335 
-1348 LSEKVCD
+1348 
-1355 SADRLRDTLIHEVCH
+1355 
-1370 AATWLI
+1370 
-1376 NGVRDGHGRF
+1376 
-1386 WRFYAN
+1386 
-1392 KSAVIHPELPVVTRC
+1392 
-1407 HSYEINYKFI
+1407 
-1417 YECVQCKAKI
+1417 
-1427 GRHSKSLDTERFV
+1427 
-1440 CAFCAGQLCLSQPR
+1440 
-1454 GRAGTPA
+1454 
-1461 RTQLTPFA
+1461 PF
-1469 KYVKENYGLTKREQH
+1469 
-1484 GLSHAE
+1484 
-1490 VMRKLSADFALK
+1490 D
-1502 TRLED
+1502 
-1507 AF
+1507 

>member
-1 MATSVG
+1 MASSVG

-217 AVTLD
+217 H
-222 PNFLDAYINLG
+222 P
-233 NVLKEARIFDRA
+233 LKISCIFCVCVCFFFFFIYRA

-304 KEKGSVVEAEE
+304 KEKGSVAEAED

-380 ALMHYKEAIRISPTF
+380 ALMHYKE
-395 ADAYSNMGNT
+395 
-405 LKEMQDVQGALQC
+405 
-418 YTRAIQIN
+418 
-426 PAFAD
+426 
-431 AHSNLA
+431 
-437 SIHKDSGNIP
+437 
-447 EAIASYR
+447 
-454 TALKLKPDFPDAYC
+454 PDFPDAYC
-468 NLAHCLQIVCD
+468 NLAHCLQVKNNRPVIGFQCCNCFLIVMYHNNPSLTGDSTHKIIVCD

-515 LSHSF
+515 LSHGF

-542 PYEHPKDLKASE
+542 PYEHPKDLKLSD
-554 GRLRIG
+554 GRLRVG

-612 FVDLSQIPCNGKAA
+612 FIDLSQIPCNGKAA

-634 HILINM
+634 HILVNM

-675 DYIITDKETSPVEV
+675 DYIITDQETSPAEV

-697 AYMPNTFFIGD
+697 AYMPHTFFIGD

-760 DSCENAD
+760 EGGDNAD
-767 GNAALS
+767 TSNTALN

-799 NGFNISNG
+799 NGFSISNG

-836 LPEDAVVYCNFNQL
+836 LPEDAIVYCNFNQL

-886 QQYAQNLGLA
+886 QQYAQNMGLP

-966 ELIAKSRQE
+966 ELIAKNRQE

-1013 TDLERLYLQMWDHYA
+1013 MELERLYLQMWEHYA

-1041 ATDQA
+1041 VT
-1046 LDFSSSSDEEF
+1046 
-1057 EMSQKNLRTPKN
+1057 
-1069 LMSSGK
+1069 
-1075 KSSCCQELQYS
+1075 
-1086 ESSSDT
+1086 EST
-1092 EDSVFVESP
+1092 
-1101 WQDQQ
+1101 
-1106 KGGVKDLKE
+1106 
-1115 GQRCTKL
+1115 
-1122 SLPEN
+1122 
-1127 LGQSVSKGSS
+1127 
-1137 DLPVRRKERSCEKGK
+1137 
-1152 ENKLPTVAAQ
+1152 
-1162 HSSWPESDSS
+1162 
-1172 EDSFESLMERIKKR
+1172 
-1186 SLPRKPVL
+1186 
-1194 GPSTTVC
+1194 
-1201 QPNSAENI
+1201 
-1209 KPPCKDAEPL
+1209 
-1219 KREGVK
+1219 
-1225 IPRPN
+1225 
-1230 STSVPEMSSKVTTPA
+1230 
-1245 RIPGNELVRCSQSAK
+1245 
-1260 TDRRLRVC
+1260 
-1268 SVPGCFLQDLS
+1268 
-1279 NPTSHYV
+1279 
-1286 KYFKKNKEE
+1286 
-1295 LAQKLYSLFNS
+1295 
-1306 TIFEQKLPETMA
+1306 
-1318 IVWNKKMR
+1318 
-1326 KTAGYCVTG
+1326 
-1335 QTGPEAKRYARIE
+1335 
-1348 LSEKVCD
+1348 
-1355 SADRLRDTLIHEVCH
+1355 
-1370 AATWLI
+1370 
-1376 NGVRDGHGRF
+1376 
-1386 WRFYAN
+1386 
-1392 KSAVIHPELPVVTRC
+1392 
-1407 HSYEINYKFI
+1407 
-1417 YECVQCKAKI
+1417 
-1427 GRHSKSLDTERFV
+1427 
-1440 CAFCAGQLCLSQPR
+1440 
-1454 GRAGTPA
+1454 
-1461 RTQLTPFA
+1461 
-1469 KYVKENYGLTKREQH
+1469 
-1484 GLSHAE
+1484 
-1490 VMRKLSADFALK
+1490 
-1502 TRLED
+1502 
-1507 AF
+1507 